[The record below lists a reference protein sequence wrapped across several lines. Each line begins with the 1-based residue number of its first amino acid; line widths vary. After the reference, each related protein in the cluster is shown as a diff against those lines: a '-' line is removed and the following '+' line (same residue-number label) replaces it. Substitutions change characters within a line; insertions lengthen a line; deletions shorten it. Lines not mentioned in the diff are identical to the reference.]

1 MRQIL
6 DGLRDLHSQN
16 IAHLDL
22 KPQNVLLTCDVITDA
37 DIKLCDFGISRL
49 IQKGVEVREILGT
62 PDYVA
67 PEILNY
73 EPISLAT
80 DIWSIGVLAY
90 VLLTGYSPFG
100 SDTKQETYLNISQCN
115 LSFPSEL
122 FTNVSSFA
130 QDFIQAALVLNP
142 RWVLRFSIEWNMEIW
157 KYEFKLLFR
166 SRPNI
171 DELLDHPWL
180 ICKIQRTISPVLNSD
195 FINTTTTCST
205 TVLKD
210 QTEGHC
216 SDLTVMSN
224 STITPSPS
232 PTTSTSLNRKLS
244 FIATTATSTISDL
257 SSSSSSS
264 PSPTSTHNFVPCF
277 QCGNTCCHNNHSSV
291 IAVDCGIL
299 C

>member
-1 MRQIL
+1 
-6 DGLRDLHSQN
+6 
-16 IAHLDL
+16 
-22 KPQNVLLTCDVITDA
+22 
-37 DIKLCDFGISRL
+37 
-49 IQKGVEVREILGT
+49 
-62 PDYVA
+62 
-67 PEILNY
+67 
-73 EPISLAT
+73 
-80 DIWSIGVLAY
+80 
-90 VLLTGYSPFG
+90 
-100 SDTKQETYLNISQCN
+100 
-115 LSFPSEL
+115 
-122 FTNVSSFA
+122 
-130 QDFIQAALVLNP
+130 
-142 RWVLRFSIEWNMEIW
+142 MEIW

-210 QTEGHC
+210 QTEDNC

-232 PTTSTSLNRKLS
+232 PSTSTLNRKLS

>member
-1 MRQIL
+1 MQRVLDTDECLTEAEACRAMRQIL

-142 RWVLRFSIEWNMEIW
+142 R
-157 KYEFKLLFR
+157 
-166 SRPNI
+166 
-171 DELLDHPWL
+171 
-180 ICKIQRTISPVLNSD
+180 
-195 FINTTTTCST
+195 
-205 TVLKD
+205 
-210 QTEGHC
+210 
-216 SDLTVMSN
+216 
-224 STITPSPS
+224 
-232 PTTSTSLNRKLS
+232 
-244 FIATTATSTISDL
+244 
-257 SSSSSSS
+257 
-264 PSPTSTHNFVPCF
+264 
-277 QCGNTCCHNNHSSV
+277 
-291 IAVDCGIL
+291 
-299 C
+299 